1 MSDRRKP
8 EPARS
13 RPEPAR
19 HAAWRKTSQRR
30 DNGADQGIRK
40 DDRGQAQP
48 ADKQRATENK

>member
-1 MSDRRKP
+1 MSERRKP

-19 HAAWRKTSQRR
+19 HAPWRKTSHRG

-40 DDRGQAQP
+40 DDRGQALP
-48 ADKQRATENK
+48 SDKQRATENK